1 MKALRIPLLLL
12 SFLFTVVLLN
22 SLFIHSRCQSWAAEV
37 DAIDTLTAQEDW
49 SASEKNLSVLYQHWQ
64 DAQLYLHI
72 TAHRAALDAI
82 EEQFRCC
89 AMQLSQRDL
98 SQLRTSLTSLAA
110 QLQSLGETEQLHPRN
125 IF

>member
-1 MKALRIPLLLL
+1 MKSLRIPLLLL
-12 SFLFTVVLLN
+12 SSLFALVLLN
-22 SLFIHSRCQSWAAEV
+22 SLFINDRCQSWAAEAN
-37 DAIDTLTAQEDW
+37 AIDTLAAQEDW
-49 SASEKNLSVLYQHWQ
+49 NTSEKKLSVLYQHWQ

-72 TAHRAALDAI
+72 TAHQATLDAI

-89 AMQLSQRDL
+89 AMQLSQHDL